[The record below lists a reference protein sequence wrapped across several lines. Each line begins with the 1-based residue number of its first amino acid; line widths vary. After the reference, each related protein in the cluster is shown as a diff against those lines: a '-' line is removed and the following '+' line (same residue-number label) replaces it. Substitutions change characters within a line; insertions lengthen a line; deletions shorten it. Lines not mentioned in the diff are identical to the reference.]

1 MLKKSSSI
9 HSIIPNLVW
18 FSHYPVNVMVVFK
31 FIFHKEDL
39 LSYFED
45 FAALERII
53 LHNLNSGIKGSYH
66 RLYVNVYVIYAVQG
80 VGLVIAT
87 GFIMCHKLDGASYL
101 MSYYPILRDILTI
114 PLIVALHLTAIFI
127 GAIHFTLSNL
137 VPAWTFYH
145 CGIMLESLACK
156 VESHTF
162 KKNDKNFDIK
172 IIKHRFQNVCRLT
185 ERANKLF
192 GYLIVGN
199 HLTILSMT
207 CTLSYN
213 MLSGI
218 GGGGRGTFI
227 YLLSLITYIGH
238 FTVPVLMT
246 AHLRTG
252 FHRLRNA
259 VVGVLNAENSKEEM
273 RGAKL
278 FLTTMEVSQQS
289 AARPLNLYDITPS
302 TLLYFASLTVSYVIV
317 LLQSK

>member
-1 MLKKSSSI
+1 
-9 HSIIPNLVW
+9 
-18 FSHYPVNVMVVFK
+18 MVVFS
-31 FIFHKEDL
+31 FIFQKEAL

-53 LHNLNSGIKGSYH
+53 LHNLNSGIKGSYC
-66 RLYVNVYVIYAVQG
+66 RLYLNVYVIYAVQG

-87 GFIMCHKLDGASYL
+87 AFIMSQKLEGASYL
-101 MSYYPILRDILTI
+101 MCYYPILRDTLTI
-114 PLIVALHLTAIFI
+114 PLIMALHLTATFI
-127 GAIHFTLSNL
+127 GAIYFTLSNL

-145 CGIMLESLACK
+145 CGLMLESLACK
-156 VESHTF
+156 VESHTSTEY
-162 KKNDKNFDIK
+162 DKNFDIK
-172 IIKHRFQNVCRLT
+172 IIKNRFQNVCRLT

-192 GYLIVGN
+192 GYLIVGD

-207 CTLSYN
+207 CTLFYIT
-213 MLSGI
+213 LSDI
-218 GGGGRGTFI
+218 DGGGREVVI
-227 YLLSLITYIGH
+227 YFLSLMAYIGH

-252 FHRLRNA
+252 FDRLKNA
-259 VVGVLNAENSKEEM
+259 VVRVLNAENSKEEM

-278 FLTTMEVSQQS
+278 FLTTMDVSQQS
-289 AARPLNLYDITPS
+289 AARPLNLYVITPS